1 MSGVVAYYGGM
12 VKNGLTI
19 YLDASKRTSAQTF
32 QNPIVG
38 TKWRDLSGNANDV
51 KFSGSV
57 VYNQNFNSKVLYKRL
72 GKTYLAHI
80 EIDFFNRRIYI
91 PKQPKEGK
99 VYKGLLEALNKF
111 QFNK

>member
-1 MSGVVAYYGGM
+1 MAVF
-12 VKNGLTI
+12 L
-19 YLDASKRTSAQTF
+19 
-32 QNPIVG
+32 
-38 TKWRDLSGNANDV
+38 
-51 KFSGSV
+51 GSV
-57 VYNQNFNSKVLYKRL
+57 NKSNIEILQVNYFGDINDPKSGVYNQNFNSKVRYKRL